1 MPLSQSLLSDA
12 VSYQS
17 VFGDP
22 AFQRAVITLVALLIA
37 FVIKRVVQHLVHRY
51 VSDPARQYRT
61 SKFIGR
67 TAAIL
72 SILAVIIIWTPQ
84 QADLLTLL
92 TVIGAGLA
100 IAMREVLLSAFGWF
114 HLLIRAPYKQGDRVE
129 VKGVQGDVV
138 DVRFLHTTLMET
150 GGWVDADQSTGRL
163 VHIPNSWIFQDAI
176 YNYSQGFNFIWNE
189 IPFTLTFRSDWKE
202 AQNIMLDLAS
212 ETAEIVERQVKKQL
226 RDMSHEYLVH
236 YSILTP
242 FVYVRV
248 VENGIR
254 LTLRYL
260 CEVRKRR
267 GTAHALTVQILQ
279 SFQDAGTIEL
289 AYPMVGVAPIE
300 GPQFATIST
309 AATSPDAETS
319 GRDEAP

>member
-1 MPLSQSLLSDA
+1 MPDQSVLSD
-12 VSYQS
+12 
-17 VFGDP
+17 P
-22 AFQRAVITLVALLIA
+22 TIQRAVITLVALLTA
-37 FVIKRVVQHLVHRY
+37 FVVKRVVQHLVHRY
-51 VSDPARQYRT
+51 VSDPVRQYRT
-61 SKFIGR
+61 SKFVGR
-67 TAAIL
+67 SAAL
-72 SILAVIIIWTPQ
+72 VSVLAVIIIWTPQ

-100 IAMREVLLSAFGWF
+100 IAMREALLSALGWF
-114 HLLIRAPYKQGDRVE
+114 HLLIRAPYKQGDRVAIR
-129 VKGVQGDVV
+129 GVQGDVV
-138 DVRFLHTTLMET
+138 DVRFLHTTLMEI

-163 VHIPNSWIFQDAI
+163 VHIPNSWIFQSAV

-189 IPFTLTFRSDWKE
+189 ISFTVTFRSDWKA

-226 RDMSHEYLVH
+226 REMSHEYLVH

-267 GTAHALTVQILQ
+267 GTAHALTIQILQ
-279 SFQDAGTIEL
+279 GFQDNGAIEL
-289 AYPMVGVAPIE
+289 AYPMVGISPIT
-300 GPQFATIST
+300 GPQFSKVD
-309 AATSPDAETS
+309 TSPTGPSEDAFGMS
-319 GRDEAP
+319 GPG